1 MVQEKGIFD
10 WIDMILKRNNFKT
23 LDVAE
28 GIEDYIKELEK
39 GKLIKYALYQSVGM
53 CIQYLLILDIGDI
66 KISSIDLGIEQRK
79 IYKSLL
85 ELGDILE
92 PEFDKNVSLLLC
104 VDNSAEEE
112 NLEKKILEIE
122 EDPYCFKKFVLT
134 YSQKEIEFL
143 EKQTDRNAIWNY
155 MQQVVVGLREGEINF
170 SDIGIKFIMKL
181 YIKLPF
187 LPADIAKQQE
197 KPKLMEEIENSLEE
211 KYRGIWESIKDMDIK
226 GIEEI
231 KDYTEEQIDSLL
243 NKWYVEEE

>member
-1 MVQEKGIFD
+1 MTQEKGIFD
-10 WIDMILKRNNFKT
+10 WIDMILRGNNFKT
-23 LDVAE
+23 VDVAE
-28 GIEDYIKELEK
+28 GIDGYIKELEN
-39 GKLIKYALYQSVGM
+39 GKLIKYALYQSVGV
-53 CIQYLLILDIGDI
+53 CIQYVLVLDIGDI
-66 KISSIDLGIEQRK
+66 KISSIDLGIKQRG

-85 ELGDILE
+85 ELGNILE

-104 VDNSAEEE
+104 VDSSVKEE

-143 EKQTDRNAIWNY
+143 EEQTDRNEIWNY
-155 MQQVVVGLREGEINF
+155 MQQVVDGLREGKINF

-187 LPADIAKQQE
+187 LPADITKRQ
-197 KPKLMEEIENSLEE
+197 KKSNLMEEIENSLEE
-211 KYRGIWESIKDMDIK
+211 KHRGIWESIKDMDIK
-226 GIEEI
+226 GIEGI
-231 KDYTEEQIDSLL
+231 KDYTEEQIDNLL